1 MITALQAKTHSMWK
15 RLFHLHAAEA
25 RLADRVTYSPE
36 SSHSPSAYV
45 GLARSRSLSPRG
57 LSWETWTTLAAG
69 GLAVSFRRGKLQT
82 KASLVDASC
91 LWCCFPSPV
100 ERKGQPMTN
109 AKQTCS
115 SSPVQWMWN
124 RVTQIWM
131 ETIANISQQGL
142 WKKHLAG
149 PLSREFN

>member
-1 MITALQAKTHSMWK
+1 M
-15 RLFHLHAAEA
+15 HAAAA

-36 SSHSPSAYV
+36 GSHSPSASV
-45 GLARSRSLSPRG
+45 GLACCWSRSPQG

-69 GLAVSFRRGKLQT
+69 GLAVSFRHGELRT
-82 KASLVDASC
+82 KASLVVASC
-91 LWCCFPSPV
+91 LWCCFPSSV
-100 ERKGQPMTN
+100 ERKGQPVTN

-149 PLSREFN
+149 PSAGNLSNCKWLLLPSVCVICS